1 MAKQMTIVDN
11 TSGKTYTL
19 EFTRKSIQKM
29 EESGFTAEGLK
40 DKPMTMIPELFAGAF
55 IAHHPFLKRADID
68 NIFDHLSNKKEM
80 FPKLVEMLNEPIQA
94 LMGEPEESEG
104 NSNWAASW

>member
-1 MAKQMTIVDN
+1 MAKQMTIKD
-11 TSGKTYTL
+11 GKTGEKYTL

-29 EESGFTAEGLK
+29 EEAGFTVEGLK

-68 NIFDHLSNKKEM
+68 DIFDHLTNKKDM
-80 FPKLVEMLNEPIQA
+80 FPKLVEMLNEPIEA
-94 LMGEPEESEG
+94 LMGEPEEAKG
-104 NSNWAASW
+104 NSSWATSW